1 MLAKHLSMRGK
12 LTAGS
17 RWKMTTL
24 PPLSPVAK
32 RSPSWLNSTQDMM
45 SAVRAKQQSLV
56 TFKVSPRVDVSDWV
70 LPSVTSSSRVPLTC
84 EKHHWISLE
93 PAIVSSKM
101 EKPGN

>member
-1 MLAKHLSMRGK
+1 MLARHLSMRDK

-56 TFKVSPRVDVSDWV
+56 TLKVSGVDVTDWV